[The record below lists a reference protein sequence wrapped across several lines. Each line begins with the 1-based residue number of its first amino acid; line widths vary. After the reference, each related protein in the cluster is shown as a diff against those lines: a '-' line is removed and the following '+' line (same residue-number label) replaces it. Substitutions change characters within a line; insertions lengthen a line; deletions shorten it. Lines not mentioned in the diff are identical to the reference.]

1 MKVTQAIKQTKER
14 SYPCLLQDHDNNVF
28 YMYSRRVGTRLLCG
42 KAQLPCGQR
51 YSNLGGDQM
60 IQYEG
65 RIVLEND

>member
-14 SYPCLLQDHDNNVF
+14 SYPCLLQASSNDVF
-28 YMYSRRVGTRLLCG
+28 YMYNSSIGTRLLGG

-51 YSNLGGDQM
+51 YSELEGDQM